1 MFGRGLVYI
10 LLTVEEYLHY
20 LKGKGF
26 QFQED
31 AIGFIFFGKHY
42 TNATDEMINTAI
54 ELTLKAQKRFDG
66 SFYVA
71 LLETL
76 TANKIVSR
84 KAALQF
90 VKETE
95 LLNI

>member
-1 MFGRGLVYI
+1 M
-10 LLTVEEYLHY
+10 LTVEDYLDN

-42 TNATDEMINTAI
+42 TNASDEIINIAI

-71 LLETL
+71 LLEML
-76 TANKIVSR
+76 TENKINSR
-84 KAALQF
+84 KAALKY
-90 VKETE
+90 VKERE
-95 LLNI
+95 LLEI

>member
-1 MFGRGLVYI
+1 M
-10 LLTVEEYLHY
+10 LTVEDYLY
-20 LKGKGF
+20 FLKEKGF

-42 TNATDEMINTAI
+42 TNASDEIINTAI

-71 LLETL
+71 LLEML
-76 TANKIVSR
+76 TANNIESR
-84 KAALQF
+84 KAALQY
-90 VKETE
+90 VKENE
-95 LLNI
+95 LITI

>member
-1 MFGRGLVYI
+1 MCGRGLVKSVS
-10 LLTVEEYLHY
+10 TVEEYLTF

-26 QFQED
+26 HFQDE

-42 TNATDEMINTAI
+42 TNASDEIINTAI

-66 SFYVA
+66 SYYVA

-76 TANKIVSR
+76 TSNKIKSR
-84 KAALQF
+84 KAAIQY
-90 VKETE
+90 VKEKE
-95 LLNI
+95 LISF

>member
-1 MFGRGLVYI
+1 M
-10 LLTVEEYLHY
+10 LTVEDYLHY

-42 TNATDEMINTAI
+42 TNASDEMTNTAI
-54 ELTLKAQKRFDG
+54 EITLKAQKSFDG

-71 LLETL
+71 LLEML
-76 TANKIVSR
+76 TANKINSR
-84 KAALQF
+84 KAALKYVQE
-90 VKETE
+90 KE
-95 LLNI
+95 LLTI

>member
-1 MFGRGLVYI
+1 M
-10 LLTVEEYLHY
+10 LTVEEYLHY

-54 ELTLKAQKRFDG
+54 EITLKAQKRFDG

-90 VKETE
+90 VKEKE

>member
-1 MFGRGLVYI
+1 M
-10 LLTVEEYLHY
+10 LTVEDFLDN

-42 TNATDEMINTAI
+42 TNASDEIINTAI

-66 SFYVA
+66 SYYVA
-71 LLETL
+71 LLEMLTL
-76 TANKIVSR
+76 NKIKSR
-84 KAALQF
+84 KAAIQY
-90 VKETE
+90 VKEKE
-95 LLNI
+95 LISF

>member
-1 MFGRGLVYI
+1 M
-10 LLTVEEYLHY
+10 LTVEDYLHY

-42 TNATDEMINTAI
+42 TNASDEIINTAI

-71 LLETL
+71 LLEML
-76 TANKIVSR
+76 TANNINSR
-84 KAALQF
+84 KAALKYL
-90 VKETE
+90 KERE
-95 LLNI
+95 LLAI

>member
-1 MFGRGLVYI
+1 MRERAGLSVR
-10 LLTVEEYLHY
+10 TVEEYLHY

-42 TNATDEMINTAI
+42 TNASDEMINTAI
-54 ELTLKAQKRFDG
+54 ELTLKAQRRFDG
-66 SFYVA
+66 SFYMS

-76 TANKIVSR
+76 ISNKINTR
-84 KAALQF
+84 KEAINF
-90 VKETE
+90 VKEQE
-95 LLNI
+95 LLGI

>member
-1 MFGRGLVYI
+1 M
-10 LLTVEEYLHY
+10 LTVEDYLDY

-42 TNATDEMINTAI
+42 TNASDEIINTAI
-54 ELTLKAQKRFDG
+54 ELTLIAQKRFDG

-71 LLETL
+71 LLEML
-76 TANKIVSR
+76 TANNIKSR
-84 KAALQF
+84 KAAF
-90 VKETE
+90 KYVKDKE
-95 LLNI
+95 LLAI